1 MAAAVPIMSAIH
13 VATASGAIITRNRDM
28 RDILARLRAIAGTEG
43 SVLLIGETGV
53 GKELLAEYI
62 HQESPRAGKPLVKVG
77 LASLPRE
84 LLESELFGH
93 ERGAYTHAIAQKK
106 GLFELSDGGS
116 IFLDD
121 IDDFPL
127 ELQSKLLRAL
137 EAHEIMRVGGTT
149 PIRVSTRLIS
159 ATKVDLKAMVD
170 RRAFRADLYYRIN
183 VMPVSIPPLRDRRD
197 DIPLL
202 ADHFLR
208 HFAPGREL
216 RLSEDASACLA
227 KYAWPGNLR
236 EFRNVIQRIAVFG
249 AGTIGKDELPAEVF
263 AQSDPSLLSRQCQA
277 CQEEQQLSLDEVVAC
292 VERHLLE
299 DALAKAGGNQSQ
311 AARTLRMSLST
322 LRDKLRKYNLSP
334 Q

>member
-1 MAAAVPIMSAIH
+1 MFQA
-13 VATASGAIITRNRDM
+13 ATASGVLMTQNGRM
-28 RDILARLRAIAGTEG
+28 LDILSRLRTIARTEG

-53 GKELLAEYI
+53 GKELLAEYV
-62 HQESPRAGKPLVKVG
+62 HQESARASKPMVKVG
-77 LASLPRE
+77 LAALPRE

-93 ERGAYTHAIAQKK
+93 EKGAYTHAIALKK

-137 EAHEIMRVGGTT
+137 EAHEILRVGGTT
-149 PIRVSTRLIS
+149 PIRVNTRLIS
-159 ATKVDLKAMVD
+159 ATKVDLKAMVE

-183 VMPVSIPPLRDRRD
+183 VMPVEIPPLRERPD

-202 ADHFLR
+202 AAHLLR
-208 HFAPGREL
+208 TFAPEREL
-216 RLSEDASACLA
+216 ALSERANATLVR
-227 KYAWPGNLR
+227 YPWPGNIR
-236 EFRNVIQRIAVFG
+236 ELRNVIQRICLFAD
-249 AGTIGKDELPAEVF
+249 GTIDESELPAEMFFQPDVGP
-263 AQSDPSLLSRQCQA
+263 AAELSRQCQI
-277 CQEEQQLSLDEVVAC
+277 CREERDLSLDDVVAC

-311 AARTLRMSLST
+311 AARLLRMSLST
-322 LRDKLRKYNLSP
+322 LRDRLRKHRLAP
-334 Q
+334 

>member
-1 MAAAVPIMSAIH
+1 MPATQVS
-13 VATASGAIITRNRDM
+13 TASGVILTQNRQM
-28 RDILARLRAIAGTEG
+28 HDILARLRAIAGTEG

-62 HQESPRAGKPLVKVG
+62 HQESRRAGNPLVKVG

-84 LLESELFGH
+84 LIESELFGH
-93 ERGAYTHAIAQKK
+93 ERGAYTHAVAQKK
-106 GLFELSDGGS
+106 GLFELSEGGS

-137 EAHEIMRVGGTT
+137 ETHEVMRVGGTT
-149 PIRVSTRLIS
+149 PIRVNTRLIS
-159 ATKVDLKAMVD
+159 ATKVDLKALVE
-170 RRAFRADLYYRIN
+170 RRAFRPDLYYRIN
-183 VMPVSIPPLRDRRD
+183 VMPVTIPPLRDRRD

-202 ADHFLR
+202 ASHFLE
-208 HFAPGREL
+208 HFAPRRGL
-216 RLSEDASACLA
+216 TLSEPACETLTR
-227 KYAWPGNLR
+227 YAWPGNLR
-236 EFRNVIQRIAVFG
+236 EFRNVMQRVSVFG
-249 AGTIGKDELPAEVF
+249 DGTIQERELPAEVL
-263 AQSDPSLLSRQCQA
+263 AQANPNLLAHQCQI
-277 CQEEQQLSLDEVVAC
+277 CQEERQLSLEEVVAC

-322 LRDKLRKYNLSP
+322 LRDKLRKHGLLTV
-334 Q
+334 